1 MQSERII
8 PLHQN
13 ESYWLLTDEMFE
25 TYNTLSARD
34 AATYPHYDE
43 LRYAFSKV
51 MSVPAQEITLTAG
64 SDAAIESI
72 VAMCAAKGLRALM
85 PLPTFAAYE
94 LLCKKYALEYTPVY
108 YAEKDGSFIF
118 PLEETIA
125 HMQEGNIDVVF
136 LCQPN
141 NPLGVRI
148 PHTDYVKLLDVARD
162 ASVTVVVDEAYAEFA
177 PENDASY
184 AADREIIL
192 LRTLSKS
199 FGLAGLRI
207 GCAIAN
213 PRMTAELS
221 SRFLPWPIARTS
233 ASIAT
238 NALSDADTF
247 ARRRDAVIAQ
257 RDIFVREL
265 AARVDATVYETCTNF
280 VLMRI
285 PHAARIQAELV
296 KEGILVADG
305 ESKTLDERARGILSS
320 TLRLSIPSPEDHE
333 TVLSALEHASRTR
346 Q

>member
-13 ESYWLLTDEMFE
+13 ESYWLLTDEMFAK
-25 TYNTLSARD
+25 YNTLSARD
-34 AATYPHYDE
+34 AATYPQYDE
-43 LRYAFSKV
+43 LRDAFSKV
-51 MSVPAQEITLTAG
+51 MGVPATEITLTAG

-72 VAMCAAKGLRALM
+72 IAMCAAKGLRPLM

-94 LLCKKYALEYTPVY
+94 LLCKKHALEYTPVY
-108 YAEKDGSFIF
+108 YAEEAGVFIF
-118 PLEETIA
+118 PLEETISRI
-125 HMQEGNIDVVF
+125 QERSIDIVF

-141 NPLGVRI
+141 NPLGTRI
-148 PHTDYVKLLDVARD
+148 PHADYLRLLDIARD

-177 PENDASY
+177 PDNDGSY
-184 AADREIIL
+184 AADREMIL

-213 PRMTAELS
+213 PKMTAELS
-221 SRFLPWPIARTS
+221 AQLLPWPIAHIS

-238 NALSDADTF
+238 HALSDAGTF
-247 ARRRDAVIAQ
+247 ARRRDALMAQ

-285 PHAARIQAELV
+285 THADRIQAELA

-305 ESKTLDERARGILSS
+305 ESKTLNEHAREILSS
-320 TLRLSIPSPEDHE
+320 TLRLSIPSPEDQE
-333 TVLSALEHASRTR
+333 TVLSALERASQTG

>member
-25 TYNTLSARD
+25 KYNTLSARD
-34 AATYPHYDE
+34 AATYPEYDA
-43 LRYAFSKV
+43 LRDAFSRV
-51 MSVPAQEITLTAG
+51 MGVPSQEITLTAG

-72 VAMCAAKGLRALM
+72 IMMCAAKGLRPLM

-94 LLCKKYALEYTPVY
+94 LLCKKHALEYTPVY
-108 YAEKDGSFIF
+108 YAEENGAFIF
-118 PLEETIA
+118 PLDETIA
-125 HMQEGNIDVVF
+125 LIQEGSIDIIF

-141 NPLGVRI
+141 NPLGARI
-148 PHTDYVKLLDVARD
+148 PHGNYIKLLDVARD

-184 AADREIIL
+184 AADREMIL

-213 PRMTAELS
+213 PKMTTELS
-221 SRFLPWPIARTS
+221 SRLLPWPIAHTS
-233 ASIAT
+233 ACIAA
-238 NALSDADTF
+238 NALADADAF
-247 ARRRDAVIAQ
+247 ALRRTLLIAQ
-257 RDIFVREL
+257 RDLFVRDL
-265 AARVDATVYETCTNF
+265 AARVGATVYESHANF
-280 VLMRI
+280 VLIRI
-285 PHAARIQAELV
+285 PHAAHIQAELA
-296 KEGILVADG
+296 KEGILVALG
-305 ESKTLDERARGILSS
+305 ESKSLEERARGILSS
-320 TLRLSIPSPEDHE
+320 TLRLSVPSPEDHE
-333 TVLSALEHASRTR
+333 TVLSALERACSTR